1 MHVLKLLGELVAT
14 RSISGHEGAVA
25 QLLGTWLRAHGI
37 VFESIGDNVIARL
50 RGREP
55 GPTLLLNS
63 HLDTVPAKGDWQRDP
78 WSPSVEDGRLY
89 GLGSGDAKASVAAM
103 ACAFRQ
109 LHERGLERGSVI
121 FAATVMEETGG
132 GGLEHIV
139 GDLGPLNA
147 ALIGEPTSL
156 KAAVAQGGLMILE
169 GTARG
174 VAAHAARP
182 WEGKNA
188 LEIAAQ
194 DLLSIHS
201 TRFDRNHPLLQGTT
215 ATVTVLRGGDRH
227 NVIPATCEYTID
239 VRYTPA
245 YSPDEIEALLRDRT
259 QAELCVRSRRLAPV
273 ETAAD
278 AGIVTALRSAL
289 PELQLQGSPT
299 MSDWVHL
306 RHIDAVK
313 IGPGDSARSH
323 TANESVACAEVVRA
337 VDLYRDTALAL
348 LE

>member
-14 RSISGHEGAVA
+14 PSISGQEAAVA
-25 QLLGTWLRAHGI
+25 ERLSTWLKGQGI
-37 VFESIGDNVIARL
+37 AFEAKGDNLIARL
-50 RGREP
+50 QGRQP

-63 HLDTVPAKGDWQRDP
+63 HLDTVPAKDGWQRDP
-78 WSPSVEDGRLY
+78 WSPKIEEGRLF

-103 ACAFRQ
+103 ACAFAQ
-109 LHERGLERGSVI
+109 LHKRGLERGSVV

-139 GDLGPLNA
+139 EDLGPLSA
-147 ALIGEPTSL
+147 ALVGEPTSL
-156 KAAVAQGGLMILE
+156 QAAVAQGGLMILE

-182 WEGKNA
+182 WEGQNA
-188 LEIAAQ
+188 LEIAAK
-194 DLLSIHS
+194 DLLAVHS
-201 TRFDRNHPLLQGTT
+201 TDFDRQHALLGGTT
-215 ATVTVLRGGDRH
+215 ANVTVLRGGDRH

-245 YSPDEIEALLRDRT
+245 YSPAEIEALLCERT
-259 QAELCVRSRRLAPV
+259 QAELRVRSRRLAPV

-278 AGIVTALRSAL
+278 AALVRALRSAL
-289 PELQLQGSPT
+289 PGLQLQGSPT

-323 TANESVACAEVVRA
+323 TADESVACAEVVRA